1 MSHGTH
7 IIGIDPG
14 IVHTGVVSL
23 LFLPNMREVRVE
35 ADVILGLDGPA
46 CRRWVESRVPLRQA
60 SIYVEKFRSRSNL
73 GHDAEMIRGVETI
86 RSCVHGKVLDNTGI
100 KKVVKRP
107 VLEALGIWK
116 FTIVTHH
123 DDLRSAARIA
133 VLGMLKE
140 HNELLADVVCD
151 HLDGKPWRVHS

>member
-1 MSHGTH
+1 MAHGTH

-14 IVHTGVVSL
+14 IIHTGVVSA
-23 LFLPNMREVRVE
+23 LFLPDLREVRVQHE
-35 ADVILGLDGPA
+35 VILGLDGPA
-46 CRRWVESRVPLRQA
+46 CRRWIEDQVPIRQV
-60 SIYVEKFRSRSNL
+60 STYVEGFRSRSNL
-73 GHDAEMIRGVETI
+73 GHDAGMIRGVADI

-116 FTIVTHH
+116 FSTPTNH
-123 DDLRSAARIA
+123 DDLRSAARIL

-140 HNELLADVVCD
+140 HNELLADVVRD
-151 HLDGKPWRVHS
+151 HLDGRSWRVV

>member
-14 IVHTGVVSL
+14 IIHTGVVSA
-23 LFLPNMREVRVE
+23 LFLPHLREVQVE
-35 ADVILGLDGPA
+35 HHVFMGLDAHGIGIL
-46 CRRWVESRVPLRQA
+46 CRSFGQKPQV
-60 SIYVEKFRSRSNL
+60 YVEGFRSRSNL
-73 GHDAEMIRGVETI
+73 AHDKDMHVGVSEIAKATRGKT
-86 RSCVHGKVLDNTGI
+86 LDNTGI

-116 FTIVTHH
+116 FSTPTNH
-123 DDLRSAARIA
+123 DDLRSAARIL

-140 HNELLADVVCD
+140 HNALLADVIRD
-151 HLDGKPWRVHS
+151 HLDGRPWRVV